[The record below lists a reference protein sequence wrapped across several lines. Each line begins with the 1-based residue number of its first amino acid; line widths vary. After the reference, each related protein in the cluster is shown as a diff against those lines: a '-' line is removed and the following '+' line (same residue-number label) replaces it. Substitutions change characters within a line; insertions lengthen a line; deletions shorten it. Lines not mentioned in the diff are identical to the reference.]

1 MAAFL
6 DSNVLIDLLAEPSP
20 WQGWSTERVLEWA
33 ERGPLII
40 NDIVYAEV
48 SVGFEDQG
56 DLDATIDEL
65 GLDRLAPDREA
76 LFAAGKAFR
85 RYRQGGGARDAVLP
99 DFMIGAHAER
109 LGIPLITR
117 DERRFRTYF
126 PGLILV
132 SPEGRLG
139 SGGRS

>member
-20 WQGWSTERVLEWA
+20 WQGWSTARVLEWA

-40 NDIVYAEV
+40 NDVVYAEV
-48 SVGFEDQG
+48 SVGFGNQA
-56 DLDATIDEL
+56 DLDRYIDEL
-65 GLDRLAPDREA
+65 GIDRVAPDREA
-76 LFAAGKAFR
+76 LFAAGKASR
-85 RYRQGGGARDAVLP
+85 QYRQSGGPRDAVLP
-99 DFMIGAHAER
+99 DFIIGAQAER

-117 DERRFRTYF
+117 DGRRFRTYF

-132 SPEGRLG
+132 SP
-139 SGGRS
+139 